1 MRPAVQSAFAG
12 KNYVLAVLPDVFSDP
27 DAGDLL
33 TVTISL
39 AGGDALPDWLL
50 LDGGPGWGELSAN
63 PAAAD
68 LGRYVI
74 ELVATDSAGATAST
88 SVTLDVVRENHAP
101 DVAAAIPNQTV
112 SEDSVWSY
120 VVAAATFADSDADD
134 TLAYA
139 ATLVGDGALPTWLTF
154 DPVARRFSGTPG
166 NGNVGSVSIAVTATD
181 TAGATASD
189 AFDLKVNNVNDAPQV
204 LRSSDATSVEE
215 GQPLTYLSNAAFTDI
230 DASDALTYSAML
242 ASGSALPS
250 WLSINATT
258 GKLSGTPAIGALGTI
273 GVRVTA
279 KDKAGATATLPVLM
293 AVVAAPPQS
302 LVGTSSNN
310 TLTGKSGDDRLDG
323 KGGADT
329 MRGGLGND
337 TYVVDNTGDSVQE
350 NASAGSDLV
359 ESSITYSV
367 SSRPNVEHIV
377 LTGTAAINATGNG
390 ASNMLRGN
398 AANNTLSSNGGV
410 DALQGLGGNDTLNDS
425 GGNGLLDGGSG
436 TDSVTGN
443 SGRQLFI
450 GGTGNDTIAT
460 NTGADIIAFNRGDGQ
475 DTVSASTGTDNIV
488 SLGGRISY
496 SELFLSK
503 SGNNLVFETGGTDRI
518 TFKDW
523 YALSTNRS
531 VATLQVIAEATAGY
545 PSAGDPLLGA
555 KVERFDFMTLVQAFD
570 AAREANANLTRWQAM
585 DTLLTA
591 HLAASDAEALGGD
604 LAYQYGLNGSLSG
617 FGFDAA
623 AAVLSS
629 SQFATAPQGLQPRAS
644 LEQGPHRLA

>member
-1 MRPAVQSAFAG
+1 
-12 KNYVLAVLPDVFSDP
+12 
-27 DAGDLL
+27 
-33 TVTISL
+33 
-39 AGGDALPDWLL
+39 
-50 LDGGPGWGELSAN
+50 
-63 PAAAD
+63 
-68 LGRYVI
+68 
-74 ELVATDSAGATAST
+74 
-88 SVTLDVVRENHAP
+88 
-101 DVAAAIPNQTV
+101 
-112 SEDSVWSY
+112 
-120 VVAAATFADSDADD
+120 
-134 TLAYA
+134 
-139 ATLVGDGALPTWLTF
+139 
-154 DPVARRFSGTPG
+154 
-166 NGNVGSVSIAVTATD
+166 VTATD

-215 GQPLTYLSNAAFTDI
+215 GQSLTYLSNAAFTDI

-302 LVGTSSNN
+302 QVGTSSNN

-359 ESSITYSV
+359 ESSITYSIA
-367 SSRPNVEHIV
+367 SLANVEHVV

-390 ASNMLRGN
+390 GNNMLRGN

-436 TDSVTGN
+436 TDSLTGN
-443 SGRQLFI
+443 SGRQFFI

-460 NTGADIIAFNRGDGQ
+460 NTGADLIVFNKGDGQ
-475 DTVSASTGTDNIV
+475 DTVIASTGTDNIV

-503 SGNNLVFETGGTDRI
+503 SGNSLVFETGGIDQI
-518 TFKDW
+518 TFNDW
-523 YALSTNRS
+523 YASPANRS

-545 PSAGDPLLGA
+545 PSPSDPLLGA

-570 AAREANANLTRWQAM
+570 AARAANANLARWQAM

-591 HLAASDAEALGGD
+591 HLAASDTEALGGD
-604 LAYQYGLNGSLSG
+604 LAYQYGLSGSLSG
-617 FGFDAA
+617 IGFDAA

-629 SQFATAPQGLQPRAS
+629 SQFATAPQGLQPLAG